1 MSKSAA
7 NGSTRFAR
15 SPLVLSETEIV
26 KQQFQSSRSTKVI
39 GITMGD
45 PSGIGPE
52 VIRKA
57 LKKGRFPSCAAFVLI
72 GSQKLFKNIPVPV
85 VDIAYRTPGQGALKS
100 LERAVALVKGGVLDA
115 LVTAP
120 LSKEAVSHYQKDFR
134 GHTEYLARTFGVK
147 RFDMMFVSPRV
158 RISLV
163 TRHVPLKNVSAL
175 ITKKAVLDSIALMDE
190 TLKRRFH
197 IRSPRIAVLGL
208 NPHAGEGGL
217 LGHEEIRVILPAIRS
232 ARQRGIKAQGPFPAD
247 TFFCHDKGFDGVIA
261 MYHDQGLAP
270 VKAMYFKELVNFTAG
285 LPFVR
290 TSPVHGTAFDIA
302 GQGIADPSSMIAA
315 IQLACQLS

>member
-1 MSKSAA
+1 MSKSA
-7 NGSTRFAR
+7 
-15 SPLVLSETEIV
+15 V
-26 KQQFQSSRSTKVI
+26 KVI

-45 PSGIGPE
+45 PSGVGPE

-57 LKKGRFPSCAAFVLI
+57 FKKGRFTSSAAFVLI
-72 GSQKLFKNIPVPV
+72 GSQKFFKNIPVPV
-85 VDIAYRTPGQGALKS
+85 IDIAYRTPGEGALKS
-100 LERAVALVKGGVLDA
+100 LERAVALVKGGGLDA

-120 LSKEAVSHYQKDFR
+120 LCKEAVSRYQKDFR
-134 GHTEYLARTFGVK
+134 GHTEYLARAFGVK

-163 TRHVPLKNVSAL
+163 TRHVSLKNVPAL
-175 ITKKAVLDSIALMDE
+175 ITKKAVLNSIALMDE

-197 IRSPRIAVLGL
+197 IPSPRIAVLGL

-217 LGHEEIRVILPAIRS
+217 LGHEDLRAILPAIRL
-232 ARQRGIKAQGPFPAD
+232 ARQQGIKAQGPFPAD
-247 TFFCHDKGFDGVIA
+247 TFFCHDKGFDGIVA
-261 MYHDQGLAP
+261 MYHDQGLTP
-270 VKAMYFKELVNFTAG
+270 VKGMYFKELVNFTAG

-290 TSPVHGTAFDIA
+290 TSPVHGTALDIA

-315 IQLACQLS
+315 IQLACELS

>member
-1 MSKSAA
+1 MSKSA
-7 NGSTRFAR
+7 
-15 SPLVLSETEIV
+15 
-26 KQQFQSSRSTKVI
+26 KVI

-57 LKKGRFPSCAAFVLI
+57 FKKGRFPSCAAFVLI
-72 GSQKLFKNIPVPV
+72 GSQKLFKGIPVPV
-85 VDIAYRTPGQGALKS
+85 IDIAYRTPGQGALKS
-100 LERAVALVKGGVLDA
+100 LERAVALVKGGVVDA

-120 LSKEAVSHYQKDFR
+120 LSKEAVSRYQKDFR
-134 GHTEYLARTFGVK
+134 GHTEYLARAFGVK

-163 TRHVPLKNVSAL
+163 TRHVPLKNVPAL
-175 ITKKAVLDSIALMDE
+175 ITKKAVLDSIVLMDE

-217 LGHEEIRVILPAIRS
+217 LGHEEIRVILPAIHL
-232 ARQRGIKAQGPFPAD
+232 AQQQGIKAQGPFPAD
-247 TFFCHDKGFDGVIA
+247 TFFVGTASKSAKKAKLSPRGDFDGIIA

-302 GQGIADPSSMIAA
+302 GRGIADASSMIAA
-315 IQLACQLS
+315 IELACQLS

>member
-1 MSKSAA
+1 MSKSAV
-7 NGSTRFAR
+7 R
-15 SPLVLSETEIV
+15 
-26 KQQFQSSRSTKVI
+26 VI

-57 LKKGRFPSCAAFVLI
+57 LKKGRFPSCAAFVII

-85 VDIAYRTPGQGALKS
+85 IDIAYRTPGQGALKS
-100 LERAVALVKGGVLDA
+100 LERAVALVKGGVVDA

-120 LSKEAVSHYQKDFR
+120 LSKEAVSRYQKDFR
-134 GHTEYLARTFGVK
+134 GHTEYLARAFGVK

-163 TRHVPLKNVSAL
+163 TRHVPLKNVPAL

-190 TLKRRFH
+190 TLKRHFH

-217 LGHEEIRVILPAIRS
+217 LGHEDLRAILPAIRS
-232 ARQRGIKAQGPFPAD
+232 ARQQGIKAQGPFPAD
-247 TFFCHDKGFDGVIA
+247 TFFVAKLSPHGSFDGIVA
-261 MYHDQGLAP
+261 MYHDQGLTP
-270 VKAMYFKELVNFTAG
+270 VKGLYFKELVNFTAG

-290 TSPVHGTAFDIA
+290 TSPVHGTALDIA
-302 GQGIADPSSMIAA
+302 GHGIADPSSMIAA
-315 IQLACQLS
+315 IQLACELALSKAAGGGRVEGLS